1 MIKNLL
7 DHIEKKNIAFVE
19 HKIPVKDVKG
29 LYFDE
34 TIILDQTQIETEA
47 EMACILAEEIG
58 HYETSAGNI
67 LDQESLKNIK
77 QEKMAR
83 RWAHKKLIPLEK
95 FIDCFKYGCHDQYEV
110 SERIGVTNEFLRET
124 VDTYMQIY
132 GQYVVVDDY
141 IIYFE
146 PLGVMKRI

>member
-19 HKIPVKDVKG
+19 HKIPVKNVKG
-29 LYFDE
+29 LYFDK
-34 TIILDQTQIETEA
+34 TIILDQSQIETEA
-47 EMACILAEEIG
+47 ELTCILAEEIG

-67 LDQESLKNIK
+67 LDQDSLKNIK

-110 SERIGVTNEFLRET
+110 SEHIGVTIEFLQET
-124 VDTYMQIY
+124 VNTYIQIY
-132 GQYVVVDDY
+132 GSYVVIDDY

-146 PLGVMKRI
+146 PLGVMKKL

>member
-34 TIILDQTQIETEA
+34 TIILDQSQIETEA

-58 HYETSAGNI
+58 HYETSVGNI
-67 LDQESLKNIK
+67 LDQDSLKNIK

-95 FIDCFKYGCHDQYEV
+95 FIDCFKYGCHNPYEV
-110 SERIGVTNEFLRET
+110 AEHIGVTSEFLEET
-124 VDTYMQIY
+124 VNTYMQIY
-132 GQYVVVDDY
+132 GRYVVVDDY
-141 IIYFE
+141 IIYFD
-146 PLGVMKRI
+146 PLGVMRRL